1 MALNS
6 NSGVSD
12 VLIEGGR
19 ATADPVNG
27 VIRYNF
33 YDSPKRQLT
42 SATWF
47 VKEEKSSKEFI
58 LLPMPTEDATLVEEL
73 YQRAVASTSS
83 LGDGIDS
90 VLQEEAMLNDDKYK
104 IIVMKTGSIFK
115 MKKKPKGWFGASYDL
130 QRGYGHYEV
139 EGEEEEMALGPV
151 RHLVFVIHGIG
162 EAMWSRNYVDFSLSN
177 EVNRTRLAIQRKQ
190 LVEWKKECEKAK
202 KTGYGQAS
210 RCVRGAELGDTHAF
224 FPFTDKMD
232 HRFRI
237 VSSYFQ
243 LSGIITYI
251 ILRPFSRSR
260 LTPQLYS
267 RFLRCVRSRMMLFST
282 CSCT

>member
-1 MALNS
+1 MPQNQAVTLTTGAVSRCCSPRCRLSRDKDEDVWKPLRKADCRALNS
-6 NSGVSD
+6 NSGISD

-27 VIRYNF
+27 IIRYNF

-58 LLPMPTEDATLVEEL
+58 LLPMPTEDATLVEDL
-73 YQRAVASTSS
+73 YQRAVAATSS

-90 VLQEEAMLNDDKYK
+90 VLQEETMLDDEKYK
-104 IIVMKTGSIFK
+104 IMVTKTGSIFK

-130 QRGYGHYEV
+130 QRGYGHYV
-139 EGEEEEMALGPV
+139 IEGEEEEMALGPV

-177 EVNRTRLAIQRKQ
+177 ELNRTRMAIQRKQ
-190 LVEWKKECEKAK
+190 LAEWKKECEKAK
-202 KTGYGQAS
+202 KTGYEQAS
-210 RCVRGAELGDTHAF
+210 SASGAELGGTHTF
-224 FPFTDKMD
+224 FHPQTRRTTGTES
-232 HRFRI
+232 HR
-237 VSSYFQ
+237 VASD
-243 LSGIITYI
+243 
-251 ILRPFSRSR
+251 
-260 LTPQLYS
+260 
-267 RFLRCVRSRMMLFST
+267 
-282 CSCT
+282 

>member
-1 MALNS
+1 
-6 NSGVSD
+6 
-12 VLIEGGR
+12 
-19 ATADPVNG
+19 
-27 VIRYNF
+27 
-33 YDSPKRQLT
+33 
-42 SATWF
+42 

-58 LLPMPTEDATLVEEL
+58 LLPMSTEDATLVEEL
-73 YQRAVASTSS
+73 YQRAVASASS

-115 MKKKPKGWFGASYDL
+115 MKKKPKGWLGSSYDL

-202 KTGYGQAS
+202 KTGYG
-210 RCVRGAELGDTHAF
+210 
-224 FPFTDKMD
+224 
-232 HRFRI
+232 
-237 VSSYFQ
+237 
-243 LSGIITYI
+243 
-251 ILRPFSRSR
+251 
-260 LTPQLYS
+260 
-267 RFLRCVRSRMMLFST
+267 
-282 CSCT
+282 

>member
-1 MALNS
+1 MPQNQSVTFDFLTRVQSHPYPFVVFSSFYRLSRDKDEDVWKPLRKTDCRALNS

-47 VKEEKSSKEFI
+47 MKEEKSSKEFV
-58 LLPMPTEDATLVEEL
+58 LLPMPTEDATVVEEL
-73 YQRAVASTSS
+73 YQRAVAATSS
-83 LGDGIDS
+83 LADGIDS

-104 IIVMKTGSIFK
+104 IIVMKYGNIFK
-115 MKKKPKGWFGASYDL
+115 MKKKPRGWFGASYDL
-130 QRGYGHYEV
+130 QRGYGHYEI
-139 EGEEEEMALGPV
+139 EGEEEEIALGPV

-162 EAMWSRNYVDFSLSN
+162 EAMWSRNYVDLSLN
-177 EVNRTRLAIQRKQ
+177 YEVNRTRLAIQRKQ
-190 LVEWKKECEKAK
+190 LAEWKKECEKAK

-210 RCVRGAELGDTHAF
+210 R
-224 FPFTDKMD
+224 
-232 HRFRI
+232 
-237 VSSYFQ
+237 SSWCK
-243 LSGIITYI
+243 
-251 ILRPFSRSR
+251 PW
-260 LTPQLYS
+260 
-267 RFLRCVRSRMMLFST
+267 
-282 CSCT
+282 